1 MPIYLN
7 ENDWSETEAT
17 IRISLRIPG
26 VKTENLYLTQTD
38 VYLKV

>member
-26 VKTENLYLTQTD
+26 VRTENLHLTQTD